1 MIYPV
6 ENLKIDFDFERA
18 AVGIG
23 PYDSVDR
30 LYDKLQFTSKAL

>member
-1 MIYPV
+1 MICPA

>member
-1 MIYPV
+1 MICPT

-23 PYDSVDR
+23 PYDSIDR
-30 LYDKLQFTSKAL
+30 LCDKLKFVQQL